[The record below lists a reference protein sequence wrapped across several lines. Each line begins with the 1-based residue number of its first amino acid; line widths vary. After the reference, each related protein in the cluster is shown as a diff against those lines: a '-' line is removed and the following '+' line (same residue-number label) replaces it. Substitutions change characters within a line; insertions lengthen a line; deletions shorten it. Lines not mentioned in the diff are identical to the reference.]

1 MFLFYPLIGLG
12 GFINLF
18 NPIKNVHKKNISNN
32 IFIAQ
37 ESSDSQIGFYKLS
50 IGILES
56 DPPIPLTLTLIVLGL
71 LNV

>member
-1 MFLFYPLIGLG
+1 MS
-12 GFINLF
+12 
-18 NPIKNVHKKNISNN
+18 VKKNIPNN

-37 ESSDSQIGFYKLS
+37 EYSDSQIGFYKLS